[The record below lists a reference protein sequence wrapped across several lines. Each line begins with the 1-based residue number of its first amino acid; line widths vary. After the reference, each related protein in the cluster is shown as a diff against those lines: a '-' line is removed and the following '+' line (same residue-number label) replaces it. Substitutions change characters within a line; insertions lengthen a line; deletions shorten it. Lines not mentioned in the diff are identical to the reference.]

1 MSVPPHK
8 LPPLS
13 RGDLR
18 SPTSRHDLAVLPQGG
33 SPWLDALKA
42 ALTSRGIKV
51 QRSPNETLP
60 FDAFLAGA
68 SIVVQEPGTMGVD
81 EAWLRMCER
90 APRAMPVSAVVVED
104 GPLASLE
111 PWFAVGF
118 DEVLTPQSDASMM
131 ATRLIGRAR
140 SRAVQHHLASLDP
153 LTGLVTQAVFHS
165 RLDPTVRL
173 SSRASMPMAV
183 AVIDMDGFR
192 DLERQRGRQVIR
204 HLLQDFSA
212 HLAQILRQSDT
223 VARLGDDRFGLIL
236 HHITAFEARKLLF
249 KLWRGASPSTATL
262 ELLKVD
268 FRLSFTAG
276 VAVFPGDSSDGGE
289 LYTRAEVALD
299 VARASG
305 QRRVLLYSETC
316 GESGDAQGATDLR
329 YHRVS
334 SLQREEPE

>member
-1 MSVPPHK
+1 MSV
-8 LPPLS
+8 LPTS
-13 RGDLR
+13 STDTAADLR
-18 SPTSRHDLAVLPQGG
+18 SPTSRHDLAVLPQ
-33 SPWLDALKA
+33 SDEAWLDRLAT
-42 ALTSRGIKV
+42 ALTQRGIKV
-51 QRSPNETLP
+51 QRAPNETLP
-60 FDAFLAGA
+60 FDAFLGGA
-68 SIVVQEPGTMGVD
+68 SIVVQEPQQMSVD
-81 EAWLRMCER
+81 ESWLRMCER
-90 APRAMPVSAVVVED
+90 SPRSMPVTGVLVPDDDLST
-104 GPLASLE
+104 LQ
-111 PWFAVGF
+111 PWFSVGF
-118 DEVLTPQSDASMM
+118 DEVMTPGSDAELM
-131 ATRLIGRAR
+131 ATRLVGRAR
-140 SRAVQHHLASLDP
+140 SRSVAHHLATLDT
-153 LTGLVTQAVFHS
+153 LTGLVTHAVFHS

-192 DLERQRGRQVIR
+192 NLERKRGRKVIR
-204 HLLQDFSA
+204 MLLQDFSA
-212 HLAQILRQSDT
+212 HLVRVLRQSDT

-249 KLWRGASPSTATL
+249 KLWRGASPSNSTRE
-262 ELLKVD
+262 ELDGD

-316 GESGDAQGATDLR
+316 GESGGESGATDLR

-334 SLQREEPE
+334 SLQRDEVE